1 MTTAELSVLAP
12 GTPLGVALPAPGAPR
27 SHVGGGSWQQGLASP
42 AVGPGVLATA
52 VHGRRVVV
60 GGEFTY
66 GTAGM
71 PNGAFSRIALW
82 DGTGWQALGSGMDGA
97 VRAVAIVGDQ
107 IYAGGDFSTAGG
119 VPAPRLARW
128 DGTAWTAVGGG
139 ITHPDAEYEC
149 TVLALACDGS
159 GCTWAGPSPA
169 PGTPTCGALL
179 RWSSPAAGGRSW
191 VAASL
196 SLSEVHDEWSSP
208 PPVASPIWLPHD
220 LALRPS
226 LTTHQVCAHRPPSN
240 EPEILT
246 WTPSH
251 AACGP
256 RTPMLGSSRGRSEA
270 RSPKAGRSWRE
281 FV

>member
-12 GTPLGVALPAPGAPR
+12 GTPLGVPLPAPGVPPQPR
-27 SHVGGGSWQQGLASP
+27 RGGRWQQGLASP
-42 AVGPGVLATA
+42 VVGPGVLATA

-119 VPAPRLARW
+119 SPHRGSPG
-128 DGTAWTAVGGG
+128 GTARRGPPSVEASPTRTRSTSAPSWRWPAT
-139 ITHPDAEYEC
+139 
-149 TVLALACDGS
+149 GS

-179 RWSSPAAGGRSW
+179 RWSSPRPVVGAGWR
-191 VAASL
+191 
-196 SLSEVHDEWSSP
+196 
-208 PPVASPIWLPHD
+208 
-220 LALRPS
+220 RP
-226 LTTHQVCAHRPPSN
+226 ARRDRP
-240 EPEILT
+240 
-246 WTPSH
+246 
-251 AACGP
+251 G
-256 RTPMLGSSRGRSEA
+256 
-270 RSPKAGRSWRE
+270 
-281 FV
+281 